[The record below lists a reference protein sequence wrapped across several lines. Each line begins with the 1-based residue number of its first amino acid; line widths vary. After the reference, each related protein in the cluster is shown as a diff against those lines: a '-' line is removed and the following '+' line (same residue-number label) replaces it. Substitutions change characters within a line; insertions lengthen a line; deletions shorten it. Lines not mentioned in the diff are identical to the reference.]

1 MNITLSRRP
10 RALRGTRGLV
20 LGGGVLLA
28 AIATAA
34 AGPAALASP
43 SAAAGTQVRQAAGI
57 KLSKIKGPISWSV
70 IPASATGPQAGRTV
84 FSYTNIKPGST
95 ISDHVAVINRS
106 SSSVT
111 FNIYATDAT
120 GTTAQ
125 NVLMLLPTAKTP
137 VDIGSW
143 VTFPNHV
150 KRLSVIIPAKKAVIE
165 PFTIAVPHSATPGDH
180 TGGVIAAVGFQRKGP
195 NGAVVTMDERIAVP
209 LELRVFGPIHAAL
222 SVESI
227 SAGFGTTVNPFG
239 DGRASV
245 SYTLHNTGNV
255 RLTGSE
261 AVSVTGPFGMSAKAK
276 GVQLPTVL
284 PGDSVRITQH
294 AKGLYPA
301 GPLTAHVHVTPANPK
316 GAPPLAQPLAAANGS
331 ASLFAVPWPLIGL
344 LILLGGAGFGGW
356 RLLQWRRKRLRET
369 LTAVAASVRA
379 ETEERVLAESGNPVT
394 KPQGQ

>member
-10 RALRGTRGLV
+10 RELPGVRGLV

-34 AGPAALASP
+34 AGPAALASQ
-43 SAAAGTQVRQAAGI
+43 SAAEGKQVRQAAGI
-57 KLSKIKGPISWSV
+57 KPKPRGAISWSV
-70 IPASATGPQAGRTV
+70 VPASATAPQPGRSI

-106 SSSVT
+106 SGSVT
-111 FNIYATDAT
+111 FNVYATDAT

-125 NVLMLLPTAKTP
+125 NVLTLLPTAKTP

-143 VTFPNHV
+143 VTFPHHV
-150 KRLSVIIPAKKAVIE
+150 KRLSIIIPAGKAVIE
-165 PFTIAVPHSATPGDH
+165 PFTIAVPGSATPGDH
-180 TGGVIAAVGFQRKGP
+180 TGGMIAAVGFQRKGP

-239 DGRASV
+239 DGRATV
-245 SYTLHNTGNV
+245 SYTLHNAGNV

-301 GPLTAHVHVTPANPK
+301 GPLTAHVHVTPANPE

>member
-1 MNITLSRRP
+1 MNNTLSRRP
-10 RALRGTRGLV
+10 QVLPGTRGLV

-43 SAAAGTQVRQAAGI
+43 SAAAGSARQAAGI
-57 KLSKIKGPISWSV
+57 KPKPKGAISWSV
-70 IPASATGPQAGRTV
+70 APASATAPQPGRSI
-84 FSYTNIKPGST
+84 FSYTDIKPGST

-106 SSSVT
+106 AGSVT

-125 NVLMLLPTAKTP
+125 NVLTLLPTVKTP

-143 VTFPNHV
+143 VTFANHV
-150 KRLSVIIPAKKAVIE
+150 KRLSIIIPAGQAVIE
-165 PFTIAVPHSATPGDH
+165 PFTIAVPGSATPGDH
-180 TGGVIAAVGFQRKGP
+180 TGGMIAAVGFQRKGA

-227 SAGFGTTVNPFG
+227 SAGFGSTVNPFG
-239 DGRASV
+239 DGIASV
-245 SYTLHNTGNV
+245 SYSLHNTGNI

-261 AVSVTGPFGMSAKAK
+261 AVSVTGPFGMSAKAHHI
-276 GVQLPTVL
+276 QLPTVL

-301 GPLTAHVHVTPANPK
+301 GPLNAHVHVSPANPK
-316 GAPPLAQPLAAANGS
+316 GAPPLSQPLAAANGS

-344 LILLGGAGFGGW
+344 LVLLGGGGFGAW
-356 RLLQWRRKRLRET
+356 RLLQWRRNRLRET
-369 LTAVAASVRA
+369 LTAVAANVRA
-379 ETEERVLAESGNPVT
+379 ETEERMLADSGNPASQ
-394 KPQGQ
+394 PQGKG